1 MDDLRKNAKI
11 ETHENVTIE
20 YETANVGT
28 RMIAY
33 IIDII
38 ILYGTLI
45 AIGITVFI
53 LSFAS
58 ILKYAER
65 LEFGTDVFR
74 YIAYFIIAKF
84 ILDNFYF
91 IFFERIMKGQTPGK
105 KVMKLRVISTTGEA
119 ETFLMSVV
127 RNFFRIADQLPAGNL
142 IGGVLVFFGAK
153 SQRLGDRIANTMVVK
168 VADIKKFSK
177 YIDELT
183 AIADEPD
190 FSESDE
196 SFDPEK
202 SLSGVFSDELD
213 LLQEYL
219 KRRNGYDKKT
229 SDEYDALMFKCFS
242 RKLRA
247 VSGCD
252 PYRAERKKL
261 PALLK
266 TLADCE
272 NSAESVA
279 AVFDMFCI
287 EKIDESIIPA
297 AGINADNDAAVDMA
311 GQNNFKDREAV
322 DNAEN

>member
-1 MDDLRKNAKI
+1 MTN
-11 ETHENVTIE
+11 
-20 YETANVGT
+20 
-28 RMIAY
+28 
-33 IIDII
+33 
-38 ILYGTLI
+38 
-45 AIGITVFI
+45 
-53 LSFAS
+53 
-58 ILKYAER
+58 
-65 LEFGTDVFR
+65 
-74 YIAYFIIAKF
+74 
-84 ILDNFYF
+84 
-91 IFFERIMKGQTPGK
+91 
-105 KVMKLRVISTTGEA
+105 
-119 ETFLMSVV
+119 
-127 RNFFRIADQLPAGNL
+127 LPL
-142 IGGVLVFFGAK
+142 
-153 SQRLGDRIANTMVVK
+153 
-168 VADIKKFSK
+168 
-177 YIDELT
+177 
-183 AIADEPD
+183 IADEPD